1 MVTSSTARSG
11 GSSRDPVPAE
21 DPTLSNQKSVKKM
34 QNNANA
40 QRRIAETKQARVRKE
55 ALGIATDLKNGVGS
69 GQLAWA
75 RYQMFRDGGFRF
87 EAHSMSAAR
96 DDHAQARVIP
106 RPGPNQTR
114 RPRQGTPRRDQ
125 IQVSNSRDG
134 GHQSTDDD
142 GTTSQPSSDRRCVA
156 PDASTSVPLRAPSVA
171 QVPNG
176 KSTQLVHVSQTPHV
190 TSGEDDDAVATLRAA
205 TGLATPVIKDVL
217 SRSGGFV
224 EVAGDRAMRE
234 QEERH
239 DRERAREVQLQF
251 DRAAIEP
258 VQAETFTQVPL
269 RANTRGASAG
279 PPEQRPTST
288 KGNFSSSGSAPTA
301 GGEQSSVTQTTTQP
315 QRDEPG
321 RGGRGGRGDGGH
333 GGTSHHGEP
342 GGGRGGRGGGG
353 RGGVDQRGGGGQRG
367 GKPKAS
373 RGGGPVTRGGD
384 G

>member
-1 MVTSSTARSG
+1 MVSSSTARPG
-11 GSSRDPVPAE
+11 GSSRDPAPAE
-21 DPTLSNQKSVKKM
+21 DPTLNNQTSVKKM

-40 QRRIAETKQARVRKE
+40 QRRIAETKQARVCKE
-55 ALGIATDLKNGVGS
+55 ALGIALTDLKDAVGN

-87 EAHSMSAAR
+87 EAHSSSAAR
-96 DDHAQARVIP
+96 ADHAQARAIP
-106 RPGPNQTR
+106 RPGPNQTQ
-114 RPRQGTPRRDQ
+114 RPHQGTPRRGQ
-125 IQVSNSRDG
+125 NQVSNRDG
-134 GHQSTDDD
+134 GHQNTGDD

-156 PDASTSVPLRAPSVA
+156 PDAPASVPLRAPSVA
-171 QVPNG
+171 QVPDG
-176 KSTQLVHVSQTPHV
+176 TSTQLVHVSQTPHV

-205 TGLATPVIKDVL
+205 TGLATPVIKDAL
-217 SRSGGFV
+217 SRSGGVV
-224 EVAGDRAMRE
+224 EVAGDCAMRE
-234 QEERH
+234 QEEWH

-279 PPEQRPTST
+279 PPEQRPIST

-301 GGEQSSVTQTTTQP
+301 GGVQSSVTQTTTQP
-315 QRDEPG
+315 QCDEPG
-321 RGGRGGRGDGGH
+321 HSVRGGRGDGG
-333 GGTSHHGEP
+333 
-342 GGGRGGRGGGG
+342 RGGRGGKG
-353 RGGVDQRGGGGQRG
+353 G

-373 RGGGPVTRGGD
+373 RGGGPDTRGGD

>member
-1 MVTSSTARSG
+1 MIMLKHVLSLVLVLIKRGVLVIRERRAETRSRCLIAGMVAIRAQMMMAPRPSLPPIVGALRHRTHPLPFPFARLPLRRFLTAR
-11 GSSRDPVPAE
+11 A
-21 DPTLSNQKSVKKM
+21 
-34 QNNANA
+34 
-40 QRRIAETKQARVRKE
+40 
-55 ALGIATDLKNGVGS
+55 
-69 GQLAWA
+69 
-75 RYQMFRDGGFRF
+75 
-87 EAHSMSAAR
+87 
-96 DDHAQARVIP
+96 
-106 RPGPNQTR
+106 PNLFTF
-114 RPRQGTPRRDQ
+114 
-125 IQVSNSRDG
+125 
-134 GHQSTDDD
+134 
-142 GTTSQPSSDRRCVA
+142 
-156 PDASTSVPLRAPSVA
+156 L
-171 QVPNG
+171 
-176 KSTQLVHVSQTPHV
+176 SQTPHV

-234 QEERH
+234 QEEWH

-333 GGTSHHGEP
+333 GGTSHHHGEP
-342 GGGRGGRGGGG
+342 GGGRGCRGGGG